1 MVRMKTAKTSPLSI
15 ADALTQGLGAAVARP
30 WLIAIPAAIDL
41 ALWIGPRLT
50 INNLVQRFLVVWEAF
65 FRLGL
70 GASQPSAGDMVPAVR
85 EGMTQLGQGINLA
98 EAITGS
104 WLSMPS
110 AVAAIQSPRLT
121 LISDVVM
128 APFGLGVKLKSVAP
142 SPWQGPAIEIDSFWV
157 ALLIVAGL
165 WLCGQ
170 IIAAFFLRSATRKAV
185 VAGPEVQAAVVDPPT
200 PHWRGVGGLLS
211 LAARL
216 AVFSVLLAAVVFI
229 LYLPL
234 GLAMLVV
241 TSAGSGVA
249 GMLFAVTGGMTLWAL
264 MWLLT
269 SLFFVSESM
278 VLDGQPF
285 WASLWSSFHLTRR
298 HALRA
303 IGLVALINLILLG
316 FRAVWGLLGQTPIG
330 AIAAILGNAY
340 LVTAM
345 LLAVYAFYAE
355 LRRCDADKAKKPM
368 ADDKQ

>member
-1 MVRMKTAKTSPLSI
+1 M
-15 ADALTQGLGAAVARP
+15 
-30 WLIAIPAAIDL
+30 
-41 ALWIGPRLT
+41 
-50 INNLVQRFLVVWEAF
+50 QRFLIVWEAF

-70 GASQPSAGDMVPAVR
+70 GANQPAAVDMVPAVR
-85 EGMTQLGQGINLA
+85 EGMTQLGKGINLA
-98 EAITGS
+98 DAITGS

-110 AVAAIQSPRLT
+110 AVSTLQSPRLM

-142 SPWQGPAIEIDSFWV
+142 SPWQGQAIEINSFWG

-170 IIAAFFLRSATRKAV
+170 IIAAILPARRCTQTCHSDP
-185 VAGPEVQAAVVDPPT
+185 GPQEGAADPPG
-200 PHWRGVGGLLS
+200 PYWAGGGGLLS

-216 AVFSVLLAAVVFI
+216 AVFTVLLAMVVFT

-241 TSAGSGVA
+241 TSSGGAAA
-249 GMLFAVTGGMTLWAL
+249 GMLFAVVGGMTLWAL

-269 SLFFVSESM
+269 SLFFVSEAM
-278 VLDGQPF
+278 VLEGRPF
-285 WASLWSSFHLTRR
+285 WASLLDSYHLTRR

-303 IGLVALINLILLG
+303 FSLVALINLILLG

-330 AIAAILGNAY
+330 TIAAIVGNGY

-345 LLAVYAFYAE
+345 LFAVYAFYAE
-355 LRRCDADKAKKPM
+355 LRRREADKAKKP
-368 ADDKQ
+368 AVDDKR